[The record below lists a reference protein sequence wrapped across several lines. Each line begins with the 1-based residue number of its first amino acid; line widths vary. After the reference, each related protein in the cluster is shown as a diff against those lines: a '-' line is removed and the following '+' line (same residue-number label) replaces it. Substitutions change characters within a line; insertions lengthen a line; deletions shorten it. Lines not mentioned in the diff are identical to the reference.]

1 MNNQFRKF
9 IKSILSKQPINYLA
23 LHAIKVLIALRLPFP
38 YKSIVPRFPL
48 LNPPVPYRVKI
59 ANGLSLEFMNFGNSG
74 IENSIYFYGI
84 KGHEPEMLP
93 IISTLAKR
101 TNCFLDIGANIGI
114 YSLII
119 SALNKHCN
127 VYAFEPSPINREWCL
142 RNIKA
147 NDFMNCHLITTAV
160 SNYTGKAKLLNYDS
174 DSSPTLL
181 NNESDNIEGSNVEVD
196 VTTID
201 AFIEKEKPGK
211 IDLVKIDVELAEP
224 LVLEGMKNCLK
235 NYEPLIICEVLWAAD
250 VDKIKMI
257 MKEHGYRAYH
267 IGKKGRLRLNKE
279 LDRSGTGDMR
289 NFLFTKK
296 DLFDIGLSNF
306 EKK

>member
-9 IKSILSKQPINYLA
+9 IKSLVSKQPINYLA
-23 LHAIKVLIALRLPFP
+23 LHIIKVLIALRLPFP
-38 YKSIVPRFPL
+38 YKSIIHRFPL

-59 ANGLSLEFMNFGNSG
+59 NKDLSLRFMNLGNSG
-74 IENSIYFYGI
+74 IENSVYFYGI
-84 KGHEPEMLP
+84 AGHEPEMLP
-93 IISTLAKR
+93 VIYALAKR

-147 NDFMNCHLITTAV
+147 NDFMNCHLIATAV
-160 SNYTGKAKLLNYDS
+160 SNFTGKAKLLNYDS
-174 DSSPTLL
+174 DSSPTLHSK
-181 NNESDNIEGSNVEVD
+181 ESDNIKGSNVDVD

-201 AFIEKEKPGK
+201 AFIEKENPGK

-224 LVLEGMKNCLK
+224 QVLEGMRNCLK
-235 NYEPLIICEVLWAAD
+235 HYEPIIICEVLWAQE
-250 VDKIKMI
+250 VDRIKILMR
-257 MKEHGYRAYH
+257 EYGYRAYH
-267 IGKKGRLRLNKE
+267 IGNKGSLRLNNE
-279 LDRSGTGDMR
+279 LDRTGTGDMR

-296 DLFDIGLSNF
+296 DLSGIGLSNF